1 MHVLNT
7 RLREIQT
14 KQSAEGR
21 TLDISV
27 IQEKNKLV
35 SSITL
40 YMSG

>member
-1 MHVLNT
+1 MNT

-14 KQSAEGR
+14 KQSAEAR

-40 YMSG
+40 YMSGQD